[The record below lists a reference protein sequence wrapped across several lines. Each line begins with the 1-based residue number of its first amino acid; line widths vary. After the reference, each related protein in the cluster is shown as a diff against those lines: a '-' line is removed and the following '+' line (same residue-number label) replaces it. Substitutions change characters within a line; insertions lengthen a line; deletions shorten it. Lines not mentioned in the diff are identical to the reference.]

1 MAYYLIQNRTSSL
14 SKKKKKKELPH
25 ENMHE
30 KGFDK
35 GYLHRADKLVYS
47 SVSIIRCTIF
57 VVSYHL
63 CMLNLLMYV
72 ESNRDYSSHVN
83 K

>member
-1 MAYYLIQNRTSSL
+1 MAYLIQNRTSSL
-14 SKKKKKKELPH
+14 SKKELPH

-63 CMLNLLMYV
+63 CMLNLLETTRLMLTN
-72 ESNRDYSSHVN
+72 SNIC
-83 K
+83 